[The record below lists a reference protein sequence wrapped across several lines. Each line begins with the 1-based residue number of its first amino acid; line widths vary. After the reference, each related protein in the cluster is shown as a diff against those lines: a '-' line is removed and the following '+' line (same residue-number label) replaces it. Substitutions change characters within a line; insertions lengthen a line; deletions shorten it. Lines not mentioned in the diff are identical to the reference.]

1 MANHLESK
9 FPVPLV
15 QHNPFYITGLR
26 VTSQHTAIINMCC
39 KDTKNMGPTMYV
51 EGVALETSASQESLP

>member
-26 VTSQHTAIINMCC
+26 VTSQQAAIKNIWC

>member
-26 VTSQHTAIINMCC
+26 VTSQHN
-39 KDTKNMGPTMYV
+39 KDVVQGY
-51 EGVALETSASQESLP
+51 